1 MGVAVFKTG
10 VIDDPSFFGLYDALS
25 TPDLLS
31 NGVLADVAKTGALS
45 TLFAV
50 ALLASGQNSTI
61 TGTLTGQIIMEGFIH
76 MRMPMWAR
84 RLITRLLSVVPVLI
98 CVTMTRGYSLKAQHE
113 AINNLMNNSQVFLAF
128 ALPFSIIP
136 LLMLTNSKNEM
147 GKFKNNWIVQ
157 LFGWF
162 SVIALTYLNLIGLP
176 DQIES
181 LFPKNLAYLA
191 DGTAI
196 LLIVLVI
203 ALLIW
208 TIFELYRGNR
218 KLSLLNQKLSDS

>member
-1 MGVAVFKTG
+1 
-10 VIDDPSFFGLYDALS
+10 
-25 TPDLLS
+25 
-31 NGVLADVAKTGALS
+31 
-45 TLFAV
+45 
-50 ALLASGQNSTI
+50 
-61 TGTLTGQIIMEGFIH
+61 MEGFIH

-157 LFGWF
+157 FFGWF

-181 LFPKNLAYLA
+181 RFPKNLAYLA

>member
-1 MGVAVFKTG
+1 
-10 VIDDPSFFGLYDALS
+10 
-25 TPDLLS
+25 
-31 NGVLADVAKTGALS
+31 
-45 TLFAV
+45 
-50 ALLASGQNSTI
+50 
-61 TGTLTGQIIMEGFIH
+61 
-76 MRMPMWAR
+76 
-84 RLITRLLSVVPVLI
+84 
-98 CVTMTRGYSLKAQHE
+98 
-113 AINNLMNNSQVFLAF
+113 
-128 ALPFSIIP
+128 
-136 LLMLTNSKNEM
+136 MLTNSKNEM

-208 TIFELYRGNR
+208 TIFELYRGNS
-218 KLSLLNQKLSDS
+218 KSLHITALNHDFTTTFKFVDKPFTSFKTKSSRSDFD

>member
-1 MGVAVFKTG
+1 
-10 VIDDPSFFGLYDALS
+10 
-25 TPDLLS
+25 
-31 NGVLADVAKTGALS
+31 
-45 TLFAV
+45 
-50 ALLASGQNSTI
+50 
-61 TGTLTGQIIMEGFIH
+61 
-76 MRMPMWAR
+76 
-84 RLITRLLSVVPVLI
+84 
-98 CVTMTRGYSLKAQHE
+98 
-113 AINNLMNNSQVFLAF
+113 
-128 ALPFSIIP
+128 
-136 LLMLTNSKNEM
+136 MLTNSKNEM